1 MVTFVPE
8 FVSPAV
14 ASWRDEAI
22 LAAAE
27 VGVSTSDYR
36 AFVGFCADW
45 SVGHPKPQAAL
56 ADVVA
61 HVEHVRAVAGVEHV
75 GLGGDFDGSDT
86 YPVGLADVSAYP
98 ALFDELAQRGWS
110 AADLRKLAGENI
122 LRMLGDAAA
131 GTASEGT

>member
-1 MVTFVPE
+1 MQPE

-22 LAAAE
+22 VAAAE
-27 VGVSTSDYR
+27 VGVSTRDYR

-45 SVGHPKPQAAL
+45 AVEHPKPQAAL

-61 HVEHVRAVAGVEHV
+61 HVEYVRAVAGADHV

-86 YPVGLADVSAYP
+86 YPVGLTDVSTYP
-98 ALFDELAQRGWS
+98 ALFDELARRGWTS
-110 AADLRKLAGENI
+110 GDLCKLAGENI
-122 LRMLGDAAA
+122 LRTLGDCEAVAASA
-131 GTASEGT
+131 QA